1 MTPKEKAKDLV
12 FRFENQNMMFEADIL
27 EDAKQSALIT
37 VNEILE
43 VLSQIFESYDKRE
56 YWDKVRDEI
65 EKL

>member
-12 FRFENQNMMFEADIL
+12 FSFENQNMMFEADIL

-56 YWDKVRDEI
+56 YWDKVIEEI
-65 EKL
+65 AKL